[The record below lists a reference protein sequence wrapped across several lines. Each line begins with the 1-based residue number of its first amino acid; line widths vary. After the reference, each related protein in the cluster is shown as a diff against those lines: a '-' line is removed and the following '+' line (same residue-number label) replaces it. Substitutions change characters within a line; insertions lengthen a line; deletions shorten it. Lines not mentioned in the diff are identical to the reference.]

1 MFTDMFEN
9 KINRKMENPYA
20 NVLHL
25 SLFHFFESLFII
37 VLSPSFFFKIYCL
50 LV

>member
-1 MFTDMFEN
+1 MFTGMFEN
-9 KINRKMENPYA
+9 KINRKTEKPYA

-25 SLFHFFESLFII
+25 SLFHFFEYLFII